1 MHVSQVLERQQHSL
15 TCSQCLPA
23 AACTWWRRG
32 AGALRTVSSNHA
44 ASGCYSGFPLSFLR
58 HMTTMD
64 TLAALVWS
72 RCATGAGAGSHVEAP
87 ARLVAHHQNPAKRRT
102 VLALLSHGY
111 LEYSVASDEK
121 LLETSRGLGTGGP
134 AASRHRCQQRAREG
148 EKARNGT
155 IGSWCALKVLRNSF

>member
-44 ASGCYSGFPLSFLR
+44 ASGCYSGFPLSLLR

-87 ARLVAHHQNPAKRRT
+87 ARLVAQHQNAAKKRT
-102 VLALLSHGY
+102 VLALLGHNSLPH
-111 LEYSVASDEK
+111 SVASDAK
-121 LLETSRGLGTGGP
+121 LLETSSGLGTGGRRGVRHLAP
-134 AASRHRCQQRAREG
+134 AARGGR
-148 EKARNGT
+148 K
-155 IGSWCALKVLRNSF
+155 